1 MNPSLISASNLA
13 PVFEIPT
20 LPPNSH
26 LQDLLLQ
33 QQRVLDAFAL
43 LLGKHHHAMYLADFP
58 GIHRRGLLQAL
69 TAQAA
74 LPSHYLHGRILR
86 HQLFGQSKH
95 EGELTKH
102 QILYICI
109 ESLLK
114 RDNLWEL
121 LLDSLEQRGFFHQG
135 KWQPLKAKVVLVG
148 SAAYYGELVSTER
161 YFADNVALYGEV
173 AFEVDRQQ
181 VLQQDY
187 LKWLQQV
194 AALAELSL
202 TQDSLLPLLTY
213 ASKQTE
219 HQQRLSLASND
230 LCQLLTEAAHYAG
243 SNEIDGSSIHQALQ
257 HRKLRHNSQEI
268 VSVQNVD
275 DKFIYLPT
283 DGEMIGQINGL
294 TVIDSGDYC
303 YGEPARITASV
314 HYGDGE
320 VADIERKSELG
331 GNIHAKGMMIL
342 SGCLYRVF
350 GRDEPLHLNAN
361 IVFEQSYQE
370 IDGDSASLAEYCSL
384 ISAIAEQPIAQG
396 LAVTGALDQFGNVQA
411 IGGVNEKIEG
421 FFNLC
426 ARRGLTG
433 KQGVIMPRSNV
444 QQLNLPQEIIEAV
457 VAGKFHLYEISHVDE
472 AVTLLMNKVAG
483 DADKDGDFPFD
494 TLYGMVQQRLDRL
507 AGNTDE
513 PPGIIMRL
521 LSKFAFMRN

>member
-1 MNPSLISASNLA
+1 MNPSLISANHLA
-13 PVFEIPT
+13 PVFANPM
-20 LPPNSH
+20 LPETSGSS
-26 LQDLLLQ
+26 DLLFQ
-33 QQRVLDAFAL
+33 QQRLIDAFSL

-58 GIHRRGLLQAL
+58 GIHRRGLFTAL
-69 TAQAA
+69 TAMST
-74 LPSHYLHGRILR
+74 LPSNYLHGRILR
-86 HQLFGQSKH
+86 SQLFGHGKQA
-95 EGELTKH
+95 GELAKH
-102 QILYICI
+102 HLLFICI

-114 RDNLWEL
+114 RDSLWEM
-121 LLDSLEQRGFFHQG
+121 LLDALEQGGYSRQG
-135 KWQPLKAKVVLVG
+135 SWCELKAKIVLIG
-148 SAAYYGELVSTER
+148 PAAYYGDLLSSER
-161 YFADNVALYGEV
+161 YFSDNVTLYGEM
-173 AFEVDRQQ
+173 AFEWDRQQ
-181 VLQQDY
+181 GDQQNYLQ
-187 LKWLQQV
+187 WLIQV
-194 AALAELSL
+194 AALVSLSL
-202 TQDSLLPLLTY
+202 TQDSLFPLLTY

-219 HQQRLSLASND
+219 HQQRLTLASND
-230 LCQLLTEAAHYAG
+230 ICQLLLEAAHYAN
-243 SNEIDGSSIHQALQ
+243 STEIDGVSINRALQ
-257 HRKLRHNSQEI
+257 QRKQRHNSQEM
-268 VSVQNVD
+268 VSIQNVD

-426 ARRGLTG
+426 NRHGLTG

-444 QQLNLPQEIIEAV
+444 QQLNLPQEIIDAV
-457 VAGKFHLYEISHVDE
+457 AAGKFHLYEISHVDQ
-472 AVTLLMNKVAG
+472 AVTLLMGKVAG
-483 DADKDGDFPFD
+483 KPDKDGDFPPD
-494 TLYGMVQQRLDRL
+494 SLYGMVQLRLDGL
-507 AGNTDE
+507 AGNTDDQ
-513 PPGIIMRL
+513 PGIIMRL
-521 LSKFAFMRN
+521 LGKLVFMRN

>member
-1 MNPSLISASNLA
+1 MNPSLINANQLA
-13 PVFEIPT
+13 PVFENPQLPT
-20 LPPNSH
+20 ISDGS
-26 LQDLLLQ
+26 DLLLQ
-33 QQRVLDAFAL
+33 QQRLLDAFTL
-43 LLGKHHHAMYLADFP
+43 LQDKHHQAMYLADFP
-58 GIHRRGLLQAL
+58 GIHRPGLLQAL
-69 TAQAA
+69 TRQSG
-74 LPSHYLHGRILR
+74 LPSHYLQGRILR
-86 HQLFGQSKH
+86 AQLFGHDKH
-95 EGELTKH
+95 PGELAKP
-102 QILYICI
+102 QLLYLCI

-114 RDNLWEL
+114 RDNLWDL
-121 LLDSLEQRGFFHQG
+121 LLDALAQRGFSHQEQ
-135 KWQPLKAKVVLVG
+135 WQPLQAKVVLIG
-148 SAAYYGELVSTER
+148 PAAYYGDLISSER
-161 YFADNVALYGEV
+161 SFADNVPLYGEV

-181 VLQQDY
+181 VPLADY

-194 AALAELSL
+194 AALCQLSL
-202 TQDSLLPLLTY
+202 QPDSLQPLLTY
-213 ASKQTE
+213 ASKLTE
-219 HQQRLSLASND
+219 HQQRLSLASKD
-230 LCQLLTEAAHYAG
+230 ISQLLTEAAHYAG
-243 SNEIDGSSIHQALQ
+243 SAAISGCSIAQALQ
-257 HRKLRHNSQEI
+257 QRKLRHNSQE
-268 VSVQNVD
+268 VMSFQNVD

-426 ARRGLTG
+426 ARRKLTG
-433 KQGVIMPRSNV
+433 HQGVIMPRSNI
-444 QQLNLPQEIIEAV
+444 QQLNLPSEIIEAV
-457 VAGKFHLYEISHVDE
+457 AAGQFHLYEITHVDQ
-472 AVTLLMNKVAG
+472 AVTLLMGKTAG
-483 DADKDGDFPFD
+483 SADKEGDFPAD
-494 TLYGMVQQRLDRL
+494 TLYAMVQQRLDRL
-507 AGNTDE
+507 AGNTEDR
-513 PPGIIMRL
+513 PGIFTRL
-521 LSKFAFMRN
+521 LGKLLFMRN